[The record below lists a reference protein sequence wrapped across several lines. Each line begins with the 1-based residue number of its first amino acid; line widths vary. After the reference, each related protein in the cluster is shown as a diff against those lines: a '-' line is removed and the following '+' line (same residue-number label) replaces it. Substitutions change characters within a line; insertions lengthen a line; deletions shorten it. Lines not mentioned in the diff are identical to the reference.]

1 MLIFACMDQKLIYFD
16 HAASTPIDLQV
27 LDVMQD
33 VAKDVFGN
41 PSSVHEA
48 GRRARVV
55 IENARRSIAR
65 NLQVTPAEV
74 FFTSGGTEAN
84 NAILWGCARDLGYR
98 HFITSPLEHPAV
110 LNPLETI
117 REQHNIRIHLVKV
130 DASGHVDLDHLAGL
144 LQQHPDA
151 VVSLMHANNETGTLL
166 PVKAVSKLCH
176 DHGALFHSDT
186 VQTIGKF
193 GVNLRDPNIDFAVA
207 SAHKFHGPKG
217 VGFMVIRAGNFFKPF
232 VLGGGQERNMRA
244 GTENL
249 YGIVGMAEALNL
261 AHEGME
267 KDQRHILAL
276 KKTCMTMLKEKLPG
290 VAFNGDAEGSSL
302 HTILNLTL
310 PAVIDPDMLLPRLDM
325 EGICVSSGSAC
336 ASGTT
341 KGSHVLEA
349 LGVDMQRPSLR
360 ISFSRYNTPEEVQ
373 QLVDVLVKVSG

>member
-1 MLIFACMDQKLIYFD
+1 MDKKLIYFD
-16 HAASTPIDLQV
+16 HAASTPMDIRV
-27 LDVMQD
+27 LDVMRG

-55 IENARRSIAR
+55 LEDARRSIAR
-65 NLQVTPAEV
+65 YLQVTPAEV

-84 NAILWGCARDLGYR
+84 NAILWGCARDLGYK

-110 LNPLETI
+110 LKPLEAI
-117 REQHNIRIHLVKV
+117 QEQQNIQIHMVKV
-130 DASGHVDLDHLAGL
+130 DALGHVDLDHLDDL
-144 LQQHPDA
+144 LQKHQRA

-166 PVKAVSKLCH
+166 PVKAISKRCQ

-186 VQTIGKF
+186 VQTMAKF
-193 GVNLRDPNIDFAVA
+193 GMNLRDPHIDFAVA

-217 VGFMVIRAGNFFKPF
+217 VGFMVIRPGNFFKPY

-249 YGIVGMAEALNL
+249 HGIIGMAEALKL
-261 AHEGME
+261 AHERME
-267 KDQRHILAL
+267 ADQQHILSL
-276 KKTCMTMLKEKLPG
+276 KKTCMEELLGRLPG
-290 VAFNGDAEGSSL
+290 VSFNGDASGSSL

-341 KGSHVLEA
+341 KGSHVLKA
-349 LGVDMQRPSLR
+349 LGVDLQRPSLR
-360 ISFSRYNTPEEVQ
+360 ISFSRYNTLDEVQ